1 MERAPS
7 WEVGSQPGGEKVRKR
22 GFMEDVSPPSYDCEA
37 RERKVTAAKA
47 RPEGRG
53 TEAERPSR
61 ANSGPSLAL
70 RWFAGA
76 DPGPRGGSGGVRRRL
91 GHPHAPPSC
100 ERKGTDESTR
110 TSPPK
115 EVQRQTAIQ
124 RDA

>member
-22 GFMEDVSPPSYDCEA
+22 GFMEDVSPPSYDREA

-91 GHPHAPPSC
+91 GHRHAPPSC

-115 EVQRQTAIQ
+115 EVRRQTAIQ